1 MGLGEC
7 RIKFK
12 RLDELFT
19 KLYAFSQADLSVVR
33 GEKGSEWQAQFF
45 QKRGVARIAAQV
57 L

>member
-19 KLYAFSQADLSVVR
+19 KLYAFSQADLSVFVER
-33 GEKGSEWQAQFF
+33 KVQSGRRNFF
-45 QKRGVARIAAQV
+45 KNAV
-57 L
+57 